1 MRRMLSG
8 IFKSGTPGYGL
19 LTTTAR
25 RRPVR
30 WRGFYSV
37 SHSRRSVNST
47 RQPQP
52 ECMNRNKIR
61 KYPPM
66 VVTLATATIMAAMAV
81 STMAGGA
88 PVEAGDLQESR
99 YEVQQVEIPKVDAM
113 AANSP
118 TQAETTPEPEP
129 TYESMIA
136 SRDWDADDAERLMQ
150 IAMAEAE
157 GESTAGKALVMLVVL
172 NRVWSDEFP
181 DTIEEV
187 IFQPGQFS
195 VTEEGGRYYT
205 TEPDEECREA
215 LYLVNMGWDE
225 SQGALYFESCKSDSW
240 HSRNLEYL
248 FQEGNHRFYR

>member
-1 MRRMLSG
+1 MQENTPQKDVYEPQTML
-8 IFKSGTPGYGL
+8 IPRAEAL
-19 LTTTAR
+19 
-25 RRPVR
+25 
-30 WRGFYSV
+30 
-37 SHSRRSVNST
+37 
-47 RQPQP
+47 
-52 ECMNRNKIR
+52 
-61 KYPPM
+61 
-66 VVTLATATIMAAMAV
+66 TAT
-81 STMAGGA
+81 
-88 PVEAGDLQESR
+88 PEA
-99 YEVQQVEIPKVDAM
+99 
-113 AANSP
+113 
-118 TQAETTPEPEP
+118 TPEP
-129 TYESMIA
+129 TYESMIG
-136 SRDWDADDAERLMQ
+136 SRDWDGEDAERLMK

-205 TEPDEECREA
+205 TEPDEGCREA
-215 LYLVNMGWDE
+215 LYLVSMGWDE

>member
-1 MRRMLSG
+1 MVVS
-8 IFKSGTPGYGL
+8 L
-19 LTTTAR
+19 LTAAIMM
-25 RRPVR
+25 
-30 WRGFYSV
+30 GAA
-37 SHSRRSVNST
+37 VNMT
-47 RQPQP
+47 
-52 ECMNRNKIR
+52 
-61 KYPPM
+61 
-66 VVTLATATIMAAMAV
+66 
-81 STMAGGA
+81 AGGSQ
-88 PVEAGDLQESR
+88 VSAGDLQENGKKL
-99 YEVQQVEIPKVDAM
+99 QMTLIPQVETL
-113 AANSP
+113 AASERP
-118 TQAETTPEPEP
+118 EETPEPEP

-181 DTIEEV
+181 NTIEEV

-205 TEPDEECREA
+205 TEPDEGCREA
-215 LYLVNMGWDE
+215 LYLVSVGWDE

>member
-1 MRRMLSG
+1 
-8 IFKSGTPGYGL
+8 
-19 LTTTAR
+19 
-25 RRPVR
+25 
-30 WRGFYSV
+30 
-37 SHSRRSVNST
+37 
-47 RQPQP
+47 
-52 ECMNRNKIR
+52 
-61 KYPPM
+61 M
-66 VVTLATATIMAAMAV
+66 VVTLLTAAIMLGAAV
-81 STMAGGA
+81 STTAGGA
-88 PVEAGDLQESR
+88 PVKANLQGSE
-99 YEVQQVEIPKVDAM
+99 YEEVQAAATPQVEVL
-113 AANSP
+113 AASNRP
-118 TQAETTPEPEP
+118 EATPEAEATPEPTP

-205 TEPDEECREA
+205 TEPDEGCREA